1 MHKVEFVPA
10 LGRKIRT
17 DDRVEELGRSSHDVL
32 RELIASGRTEEA
44 LDFLDYVQHEFKWL
58 HDLYNDWTYADLD
71 YVAKT
76 YGEDEIPKMLRHAR
90 EVLMKSAY
98 RGQGEITVLD
108 NLRVFAEALRAHRC
122 GPGESGTVAIHEEA
136 ERFVVVLD
144 PCGAGGRQRQ
154 VGQIDRIPPR
164 TGAPFNLGVTSK
176 PYPWSFGKQGVPYYC
191 AHCSYWHETMMIER
205 CGFPSKIVDYQDDPA
220 APCRWYFYKK
230 PEFVP
235 QRFYTRLGFEKPRHD
250 AS

>member
-1 MHKVEFVPA
+1 MQKVEYVPA

-17 DDRVEELGRSSHDVL
+17 DDTVEELGRSSYDVL
-32 RELIASGRTEEA
+32 RDLIREGKTREA
-44 LDFLDYVQHEFKWL
+44 LDFVDYVQHEFKWL

-98 RGQGEITVLD
+98 RGQGEITALD
-108 NLRVFAEALRAHRC
+108 NLRVFAEGLRAHRC
-122 GPGESGTVAIHEEA
+122 GPGETGNIRIWEEQG
-136 ERFVVVLD
+136 RFVIELD

-154 VGQIDRIPPR
+154 VGQLDGIPPR
-164 TGAPFNLGVTSK
+164 TGEPFNLGTTQK
-176 PYPWSFGKQGVPYYC
+176 PYPWSFGKKNVPYYC
-191 AHCSYWHETMMIER
+191 VHCCFWHEVMMIER
-205 CGFPSKIVDYQDDPA
+205 FGFPSKIVDYQDDPK

-230 PEFVP
+230 PELVP
-235 QRFYTRLGFEKPRHD
+235 EEFYTRLGMKKP
-250 AS
+250 